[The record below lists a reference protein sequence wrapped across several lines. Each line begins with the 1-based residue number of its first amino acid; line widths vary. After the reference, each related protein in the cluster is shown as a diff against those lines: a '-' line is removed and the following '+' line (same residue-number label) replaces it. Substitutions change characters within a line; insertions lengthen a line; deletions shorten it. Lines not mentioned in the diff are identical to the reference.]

1 MIDLEHAQAL
11 FAELTGILED
21 ASVIAAEAQAVT
33 DVGAGRNAC
42 DRLIDVLEDCSRRLQ
57 HLRTVLR

>member
-1 MIDLEHAQAL
+1 MIDLENARAL

-33 DVGAGRNAC
+33 DVGAARNGC
-42 DRLIDVLEDCSRRLQ
+42 DQLIDVLEDCSRRLQ